1 MALTQHG
8 DLVSLDAPVPTCCG
22 RDRRVSYVLCRRCDA
37 PICADCRTASRLGH
51 ICPRCVTELRDAD
64 STLVAPPLP
73 IGTVIASLVLLLCGI
88 AQMLSPD
95 LSRYLAYAPFATLVE
110 PWRILTGLLSFASAS
125 LVPTMILAVVALA
138 LCGAV
143 VESTRG
149 LPSFLAT
156 ALTTGIAGSASVYLV
171 TGSESS
177 AWYSAVFG
185 PYAAIA
191 GLIVAGAGAAMTL
204 RRPAYLVPLLAAV
217 LMLGASAWLMS
228 PFPLVAVA
236 GGTTAAAVM
245 EIVRA
250 FFHKPQRALMPLMV
264 SGLVAW
270 ALVIIAFLIRSLLL

>member
-22 RDRRVSYVLCRRCDA
+22 RDGRVSYVLCRRCDA
-37 PICADCRTASRLGH
+37 PICADCRTSSRLGH

-64 STLVAPPLP
+64 SPLVAPPLP
-73 IGTVIASLVLLLCGI
+73 IGTIVAALVLLLGGV

-95 LSRYLAYAPFATLVE
+95 LNRHLAYAPFATLVE
-110 PWRILTGLLSFASAS
+110 PWRILTGLLSFAGAS
-125 LVPTMILAVVALA
+125 LVPTMILAVIALL

-143 VESTRG
+143 VESLRG
-149 LPSFLAT
+149 LPGFLAT
-156 ALTTGIAGSASVYLV
+156 ALTSGIAGSASVYLV

-177 AWYSAVFG
+177 AWYSAVVG
-185 PYAAIA
+185 PDAAIA

-204 RRPAYLVPLLAAV
+204 HRLAHLVPLLAAA
-217 LMLGASAWLMS
+217 LMIGASAVLVA
-228 PFPLVAVA
+228 PVPLVAVV

-270 ALVIIAFLIRSLLL
+270 ALVIIAFLIRTLLL